1 MLSNIKWPLLIIIS
15 LNYLSACDS
24 STAEKTVDNTI
35 SNTPDINASSD
46 SNARWLAGSWGITH
60 RLDGGYRLDS
70 AVNSS
75 DWVAGAQQIVE
86 NLPSAG
92 HVITSFTHPA
102 HAYLF
107 TLRDNNNVNVSA
119 KIHPDMVPSIQNEQ
133 VIFDV
138 IDEYRRAG
146 KKVIMYLNT
155 AGPSMIR
162 DTFPENE
169 LAIKAAWESYYN
181 AKPWKGDEA
190 AAWRDLVLGYVERLD
205 GLVDG
210 YWLDN
215 VSELPGEVSD
225 FVEMIRSVDPTLAI
239 AINKGKDYFKDENNN
254 FIYVDS
260 DGVNDEDDTDYKI
273 VQYKASNEYEDFT
286 SGHVTPLGNGA
297 PPNSFG
303 YEEFTIPDVQ
313 NAPWDNYE
321 GKDVLKHAWYP
332 IRETWSTGTNLVFEI
347 EQAYRFT
354 RNYTDVGAGITWSTT
369 EKNGYIRADEME
381 IMLEIE
387 HRLSQNPKQDFIP
400 YERPNGAY
408 LLENN

>member
-1 MLSNIKWPLLIIIS
+1 MIKTLIKSPLLS
-15 LNYLSACDS
+15 LAMVSTLTCSHVQANVSTDDQYSDHNAIWLS
-24 STAEKTVDNTI
+24 
-35 SNTPDINASSD
+35 
-46 SNARWLAGSWGITH
+46 GSWGITH
-60 RLDGGYRLDS
+60 RVDGGYKLDES
-70 AVNSS
+70 ANSS
-75 DWVAGAQQIVE
+75 DWVAGAEAIVE
-86 NLPSAG
+86 NLPSVG
-92 HVITSFTHPA
+92 HVITSLTHPA
-102 HAYLF
+102 RGYLF
-107 TLRDNNNVNVSA
+107 TLRDNENVDVA
-119 KIHPDMVPSIQNEQ
+119 AIHPNMVPSIENEQ
-133 VIFDV
+133 IILDV
-138 IDEYRRAG
+138 IDEYRSAG

-155 AGPSMIR
+155 AGPSMIT
-162 DTFPENE
+162 DTSSDDD
-169 LAIKAAWESYYN
+169 AASMKAAWESYYN

-239 AINKGKDYFKDENNN
+239 AINKGKDYFKDENND

-286 SGHVTPLGNGA
+286 SGHVTPLGRGA

-303 YEEFTIPDVQ
+303 YEEFTIPDMQ
-313 NAPWDNYE
+313 NAPWDDFE
-321 GKDVLKHAWYP
+321 GVNDVLKHAWYP
-332 IRETWSTGTNLVFEI
+332 IRETWSTATDLVFEI

-354 RNYTDVGAGITWSTT
+354 RKITDAGAGVTWSTT
-369 EKNGYIRADEME
+369 QKQGFIRDDEME

-387 HRLSQNPKQDFIP
+387 RRINRKRKINYEA
-400 YERPNGAY
+400 YERPEGAY
-408 LLENN
+408 LLDE

>member
-1 MLSNIKWPLLIIIS
+1 MKKTLIKWPLL
-15 LNYLSACDS
+15 LSMAVASTLACNSAIAANKKQYSDH
-24 STAEKTVDNTI
+24 
-35 SNTPDINASSD
+35 NAS
-46 SNARWLAGSWGITH
+46 WLAGSWGITQ
-60 RLDGGYRLDS
+60 RVDGGYILDES
-70 AVNSS
+70 VNSS
-75 DWVAGAQQIVE
+75 DWVAGAEQVIE
-86 NLPSAG
+86 NLPSTG
-92 HVITSFTHPA
+92 HVITSLTHPA
-102 HAYLF
+102 RGYLF
-107 TLRDNNNVNVSA
+107 TLRDNNNINVSA
-119 KIHPDMVPSIQNEQ
+119 RIHPDMVPSLQNEEI
-133 VIFDV
+133 IFDV
-138 IDEYRRAG
+138 INKYRSAG

-162 DTFPENE
+162 DTAPENE
-169 LAIKAAWESYYN
+169 LAMKAAWEVYYN
-181 AKPWKGDEA
+181 SRKWKGDEG

-239 AINKGKDYFKDENNN
+239 AINKGKDYIKDENNN

-273 VQYKASNEYEDFT
+273 IQYKASNEYEDFT
-286 SGHVTPLGNGA
+286 SGHVTPLGKGA

-313 NAPWDNYE
+313 NAPWDNFE
-321 GKDVLKHAWYP
+321 GKKDVLKHAWYP
-332 IRETWSTGTNLVFEI
+332 IRETWSTATSLVFEI

-354 RNYTDVGAGITWSTT
+354 RNYTDAGAGITWSTT

-387 HRLSQNPKQDFIP
+387 DRISKRRKPEYEA
-400 YERPNGAY
+400 YERPRGAK
-408 LLENN
+408 LLKN